1 MDYDSSWGEPQ
12 AAPPPVHHHLYYAPP
27 PPHLHHP
34 DVIQHHQQSQ
44 PSSSTAA
51 YYYPNPNHYP
61 APRHDAP
68 LPSSA
73 RAGALRQPAVEPY
86 ALRPHANHGGYDG
99 LHAVPYS
106 YPGAVPPAAA
116 AGVGAPSAYYYG
128 GGGEDP
134 HSLAVKV
141 AVRQYGVDP
150 HSYGPVLRRIRQ
162 FHLVQI
168 GLDQYGSVP
177 IPNWQTDP
185 VPHWFSTAC
194 PKPSEASKV
203 LARFSNG
210 LEPAAPPQIRPLH
223 LHGSASHLTSKKAK
237 KKGRKKATKVVQSAY
252 CEVCKI
258 ECNTPEVLKT
268 HKQGKKHKKTLQ
280 KLQESITANPAKA
293 PEATVERKEIPDAE
307 KSKTVGEKAKKKGA
321 PVTAGELE
329 AKKRR
334 VLEGG
339 AAAEGVKVCTICN
352 VVVNSQKV
360 FDYHIAGQKHIAM
373 VKKLQEKH
381 VAAAS
386 DIVK

>member
-150 HSYGPVLRRIRQ
+150 HSYGP
-162 FHLVQI
+162 
-168 GLDQYGSVP
+168 
-177 IPNWQTDP
+177 
-185 VPHWFSTAC
+185 
-194 PKPSEASKV
+194 V